1 MLAFYSQHGHSPL
14 DLARKKIEEKKDEG
28 LTAEAEPLYK
38 AVALLESS
46 HKVFDFF
53 LNSKDF
59 SCLPKHMI
67 GTCVIKMHRF
77 TSFSFQKAVDRISR

>member
-1 MLAFYSQHGHSPL
+1 MLAFNSQHGHSPL

-46 HKVFDFF
+46 HKVFVFF

-67 GTCVIKMHRF
+67 GTCVN
-77 TSFSFQKAVDRISR
+77 

>member
-53 LNSKDF
+53 
-59 SCLPKHMI
+59 
-67 GTCVIKMHRF
+67 
-77 TSFSFQKAVDRISR
+77 

>member
-1 MLAFYSQHGHSPL
+1 MFYICINGLPEMLAFYPQDGHSPL

-46 HKVFDFF
+46 HKVFDVLF
-53 LNSKDF
+53 NSKDF
-59 SCLPKHMI
+59 SRLLKHMI
-67 GTCVIKMHRF
+67 GRLNTYY
-77 TSFSFQKAVDRISR
+77 

>member
-46 HKVFDFF
+46 HKVFFF
-53 LNSKDF
+53 YKFKRLFLPSQTYDRYMCKLN
-59 SCLPKHMI
+59 
-67 GTCVIKMHRF
+67 
-77 TSFSFQKAVDRISR
+77 TSD

>member
-46 HKVFDFF
+46 HKVFDF
-53 LNSKDF
+53 

-67 GTCVIKMHRF
+67 GTCVN
-77 TSFSFQKAVDRISR
+77 

>member
-59 SCLPKHMI
+59 LPSQTYDRYMCKLN
-67 GTCVIKMHRF
+67 
-77 TSFSFQKAVDRISR
+77 TSD

>member
-1 MLAFYSQHGHSPL
+1 MLAFYSQHDHSPL

-46 HKVFDFF
+46 HKVLGFF

-67 GTCVIKMHRF
+67 GKCVN
-77 TSFSFQKAVDRISR
+77 

>member
-14 DLARKKIEEKKDEG
+14 DLARKKIKEKKDEG

-46 HKVFDFF
+46 HKVFVVFF
-53 LNSKDF
+53 KFKRLFLPSQTYDMYMCKLN
-59 SCLPKHMI
+59 
-67 GTCVIKMHRF
+67 
-77 TSFSFQKAVDRISR
+77 TSD

>member
-1 MLAFYSQHGHSPL
+1 MLAFYSQQGHSPL

-46 HKVFDFF
+46 HKVFVFF

-67 GTCVIKMHRF
+67 GTCVN
-77 TSFSFQKAVDRISR
+77 

>member
-53 LNSKDF
+53 FKFKRLILPSQTYDRYMCKLN
-59 SCLPKHMI
+59 
-67 GTCVIKMHRF
+67 
-77 TSFSFQKAVDRISR
+77 TSD